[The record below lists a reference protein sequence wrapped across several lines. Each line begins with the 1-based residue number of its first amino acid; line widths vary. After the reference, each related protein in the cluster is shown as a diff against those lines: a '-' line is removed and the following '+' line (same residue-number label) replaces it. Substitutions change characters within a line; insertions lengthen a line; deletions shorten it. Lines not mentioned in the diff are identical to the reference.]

1 MKLTHLIA
9 SAALVFA
16 SAQAS
21 AFTPP
26 YHINGTTILGT
37 ATFKSGGGCK
47 VPSKKFVNAQYGSI
61 QDSTNASVGSG
72 VISADGMAILAVSNS
87 AAYPSMYTKYF
98 SDTVAQKAAYTLAAS
113 YIDDNVL
120 DYIVAQSGCAS
131 MGIWTAPTSTVSMK
145 QEGSGSGAVIDLA
158 LKQSFSGYLAPQIGT
173 TCAQPVP
180 TTTTC
185 KGLKKFS
192 GGMTFKGQYIVP

>member
-26 YHINGTTILGT
+26 YHINNNGTTILGT

-47 VPSKKFVNAQYGSI
+47 VPGKKFVNAQYGSI
-61 QDSTNASVGSG
+61 QDSTNANVGSG
-72 VISADGMAILAVSNS
+72 VISADGMAILAVSNT

-98 SDTVAQKAAYTLAAS
+98 SDAVAQKAAYTLAAS
-113 YIDDNVL
+113 YIDNNVL
-120 DYIVAQSGCAS
+120 GYIVAQSG
-131 MGIWTAPTSTVSMK
+131 
-145 QEGSGSGAVIDLA
+145 
-158 LKQSFSGYLAPQIGT
+158 
-173 TCAQPVP
+173 
-180 TTTTC
+180 
-185 KGLKKFS
+185 
-192 GGMTFKGQYIVP
+192 